1 MKTLKEKININKEQ
15 IMSQLENFISS
26 LEEVGMD
33 VGCIMPAGIGIVET
47 GAEETINEI
56 EEYFG
61 CPAEAYIEALKNWH
75 VWVEIDNEDEV
86 SFKRVAI
93 SGIDFLDSSD
103 IWFLDEYND
112 RVARVSEYKVSWWLA
127 KDKTR

>member
-1 MKTLKEKININKEQ
+1 MKTLKEKINLNKEQ

-26 LEEVGMD
+26 LEEAGMD

-47 GAEETINEI
+47 DAEETVNEI

-61 CPAEAYIEALKNWH
+61 CPAKAYIEALKNWH